1 MILSGSAGHLTGHHT
16 VDVGAAVTELRVTG
30 FHWVIGPPPRG
41 QMFRKPLPA
50 APGIWPLPP
59 RLGAGLRGVFE
70 EGWSHPARDVCSLH
84 NFTIRFSFHKK
95 GQCFSLLLPPPFSSF
110 IFFPSRSSLI
120 DWPGMPPP
128 SGWEITESSEEI
140 NWNYPQVNWNI
151 LVKPLR
157 WRNLLFVVR
166 GD

>member
-1 MILSGSAGHLTGHHT
+1 MRKRNIPWTQTACDPQRLCWPPHWSPRGSRGCSGHRAQGDWPPLGHW
-16 VDVGAAVTELRVTG
+16 AAP
-30 FHWVIGPPPRG
+30 WG

-95 GQCFSLLLPPPFSSF
+95 GQCFSLLLPPPYFCTKVTFFCCVSIWTICTHISVSSSF
-110 IFFPSRSSLI
+110 FVS
-120 DWPGMPPP
+120 
-128 SGWEITESSEEI
+128 
-140 NWNYPQVNWNI
+140 I
-151 LVKPLR
+151 LR
-157 WRNLLFVVR
+157 M
-166 GD
+166 